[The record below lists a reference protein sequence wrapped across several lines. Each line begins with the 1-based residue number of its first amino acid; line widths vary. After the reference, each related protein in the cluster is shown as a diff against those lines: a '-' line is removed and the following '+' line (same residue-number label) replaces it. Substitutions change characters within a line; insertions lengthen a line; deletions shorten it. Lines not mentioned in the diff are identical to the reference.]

1 MEKNIKFD
9 ILSIV
14 CIIVFCISMSPI
26 TLQNDTFYT
35 IKIGEYILDN
45 GITYMDP
52 FSWHENLSYTF
63 PHWLYDVMIYA
74 IFNVGGYLGIY
85 ISTIVFACILGII
98 LYATNV
104 KLNKNRLLSFLMT
117 IGVIYLLGDFI
128 AARAQLVTYI
138 LFTLTIYSIERFLST
153 KKKRYPL
160 YLIII
165 SIMIANLHV
174 AVWPFYFVLYLPYI
188 GEYIIACLQDS
199 GKFIDKIKIR
209 RYKNK
214 LNKNII
220 DEKTREE
227 ITNKVL
233 ELEGKISQ
241 ADERKN
247 KRNAKAYKVEIVKN
261 NNVKWLILIMLICVL
276 TGLLTPLKDAPYTYL
291 FKTMQGNTTQNIN
304 EHLPLVLID
313 NKEFLVFIVIFL
325 IILMFTDTKIRLK
338 DLFMIGGLLLLAFI
352 SRRQTSM
359 FILLGSF
366 TLVNLCARFI
376 NKYDPDGIKKVE
388 EFMTTLLGKIIVIS
402 IIVILSY
409 SNIKPDLDDNFVN
422 EKSYPVEATK
432 FIKENIDIQQ
442 MKLFNE
448 YNYGSYLLLHDIP
461 VFIDSRADLY
471 SPEFNKGTSVFS
483 DFMNI
488 SGISVYYE
496 DKFESYGI
504 THVIIKRNSKLN
516 LLISRD
522 DNYKELYKDDN
533 FCVYERLNATK

>member
-14 CIIVFCISMSPI
+14 CIIVFCISMSPV

-85 ISTIVFACILGII
+85 ISTIAFACILGII

-247 KRNAKAYKVEIVKN
+247 KRNTKAYKVEIAKN

-409 SNIKPDLDDNFVN
+409 SNIKPDLDDKFVN

-442 MKLFNE
+442 MRLFNE

>member
-1 MEKNIKFD
+1 
-9 ILSIV
+9 
-14 CIIVFCISMSPI
+14 
-26 TLQNDTFYT
+26 
-35 IKIGEYILDN
+35 
-45 GITYMDP
+45 MDP

-241 ADERKN
+241 ADARKN

-409 SNIKPDLDDNFVN
+409 SNIKPDLDDKFVN

-442 MKLFNE
+442 MRLFNE

>member
-409 SNIKPDLDDNFVN
+409 SNIKPDLDDKFVN

-442 MKLFNE
+442 MRLFNE

>member
-14 CIIVFCISMSPI
+14 CIIVFCISMSPV

-35 IKIGEYILDN
+35 IKIGEYNLDN

-85 ISTIVFACILGII
+85 ISTIAFACILGII

-233 ELEGKISQ
+233 ELEVKISQ

-247 KRNAKAYKVEIVKN
+247 KRNTKAYKVEIAKN

-409 SNIKPDLDDNFVN
+409 SNIKPDLDDKFVN

-442 MKLFNE
+442 MRLFNE

>member
-14 CIIVFCISMSPI
+14 CIIVFCISMSPV

-85 ISTIVFACILGII
+85 ISTIAFACILGII

-233 ELEGKISQ
+233 ELEVKISQ

-247 KRNAKAYKVEIVKN
+247 KRNTKAYKVEIAKN

-409 SNIKPDLDDNFVN
+409 SNIKPDLDDKFVN

-442 MKLFNE
+442 MRLFNE

>member
-241 ADERKN
+241 ADARKN

-409 SNIKPDLDDNFVN
+409 SNIKPDLDDKFVN

-442 MKLFNE
+442 MRLFNE

>member
-14 CIIVFCISMSPI
+14 CIIVFCISMSPV

-85 ISTIVFACILGII
+85 ISTIAFACILGII

-188 GEYIIACLQDS
+188 GEYIIASLQDS

-233 ELEGKISQ
+233 ELEVKISQ

-247 KRNAKAYKVEIVKN
+247 KRNTKAYKVEIAKN

-291 FKTMQGNTTQNIN
+291 FKTMQRNTTQNIN

-409 SNIKPDLDDNFVN
+409 SNIKPDLDDKFVN

-442 MKLFNE
+442 MRLFNE

>member
-14 CIIVFCISMSPI
+14 CIIVFCISMSPV

-85 ISTIVFACILGII
+85 ISTIAFACILGII

-247 KRNAKAYKVEIVKN
+247 KRNTKAYKVEIAKN

>member
-14 CIIVFCISMSPI
+14 CIIVFCISMSPV

-85 ISTIVFACILGII
+85 ISTIAFACILGII

-233 ELEGKISQ
+233 ELEVKISQ

-247 KRNAKAYKVEIVKN
+247 KRNTKAYKVEIAKN

>member
-14 CIIVFCISMSPI
+14 CIIVFCISMSPV

-85 ISTIVFACILGII
+85 ISTIAFACILGII

-247 KRNAKAYKVEIVKN
+247 KRNTKAYKVEIAKN

-409 SNIKPDLDDNFVN
+409 SNIKPDLDDKFVN

>member
-14 CIIVFCISMSPI
+14 CIIVFCISMSPV

-85 ISTIVFACILGII
+85 ISTIAFACILGII

-104 KLNKNRLLSFLMT
+104 KLNKNRLFFFLMT

-233 ELEGKISQ
+233 ELEVKISQ

-247 KRNAKAYKVEIVKN
+247 KRNTKAYKVEIAKN

-409 SNIKPDLDDNFVN
+409 SNIKPDLDDKFVN

-442 MKLFNE
+442 MRLFNE

>member
-409 SNIKPDLDDNFVN
+409 SNIKPDLDDKFVN

>member
-14 CIIVFCISMSPI
+14 CIIVFCISMSPV

-409 SNIKPDLDDNFVN
+409 SNIKPDLDDKFVN

-442 MKLFNE
+442 MRLFNE

>member
-14 CIIVFCISMSPI
+14 CIIVFCISMSPV

-85 ISTIVFACILGII
+85 ISTIAFACILGII

-199 GKFIDKIKIR
+199 GKYIDKIKIR

-247 KRNAKAYKVEIVKN
+247 KRNAKAYKVEIAKN

-409 SNIKPDLDDNFVN
+409 SNIKPDLDDKFVN

-442 MKLFNE
+442 MRLFNE

>member
-14 CIIVFCISMSPI
+14 CIIVFCISMSPV

-85 ISTIVFACILGII
+85 ISTIAFACILGII

-153 KKKRYPL
+153 KKKIYPL

-233 ELEGKISQ
+233 ELEVKISQ

-247 KRNAKAYKVEIVKN
+247 KRNTKAYKVEIAKN

>member
-14 CIIVFCISMSPI
+14 CIIVFCISMSPV

-85 ISTIVFACILGII
+85 ISTIAFACILGII

-409 SNIKPDLDDNFVN
+409 SNIKPDLDDKFVN

-442 MKLFNE
+442 MRLFNE

>member
-233 ELEGKISQ
+233 ELEVKISQ

-247 KRNAKAYKVEIVKN
+247 KRNTKAYKVEIAKN

>member
-14 CIIVFCISMSPI
+14 CIIVFCISMSPV

-85 ISTIVFACILGII
+85 ISTIAFACILGII

-233 ELEGKISQ
+233 ELEVKISQ

-247 KRNAKAYKVEIVKN
+247 KRNTKAYKVEIAKN

-409 SNIKPDLDDNFVN
+409 SNIKPDLDDKFVN

-442 MKLFNE
+442 MRLFNE

-471 SPEFNKGTSVFS
+471 TPEFNKGTSVFS

>member
-98 LYATNV
+98 LYVTNV

-409 SNIKPDLDDNFVN
+409 SNIKPDLDDKFVN

-442 MKLFNE
+442 MRLFNE

>member
-63 PHWLYDVMIYA
+63 PFWLYDVMIYA

-409 SNIKPDLDDNFVN
+409 SNIKPDLDDKFVN

-442 MKLFNE
+442 MRLFNE

>member
-14 CIIVFCISMSPI
+14 CIIVFCISMSPV

-442 MKLFNE
+442 MRLFNE

>member
-14 CIIVFCISMSPI
+14 CIIVFCISMSPV

>member
-14 CIIVFCISMSPI
+14 CIIVFCISMSPV

-85 ISTIVFACILGII
+85 ISTIAFACILGII

-247 KRNAKAYKVEIVKN
+247 KRNAKAYKVEIAKN

-409 SNIKPDLDDNFVN
+409 SNIKPDLDDKFVN

-442 MKLFNE
+442 MRLFNE

>member
-214 LNKNII
+214 LNKNIKKK
-220 DEKTREE
+220 KTREE

-409 SNIKPDLDDNFVN
+409 SNIKPDLDDKFVN

-442 MKLFNE
+442 MRLFNE